1 MGTVGMSSWQLAVPA
16 AVDADGVLHRTTDL
30 GEHRGPLRCAGC
42 GTPVEPVGPHSR
54 AAGETATRV
63 RAHFRLAAGR
73 VHAAACP
80 FDFPRAAA
88 RIARAAPEVVRPCPS
103 GYLLAV
109 PELPNRDFSR
119 SSSAWRSGRG
129 GTGAGF
135 LAGEAVSAMSKIA
148 VLLHRFGGQHAVPGT
163 FVAFRRQRPLAWPDL
178 CFDEHSYPDLIAR
191 LGTGDDAG
199 VGVLFRAERGGQAKT
214 GTSWWLGGMSH
225 QHTAA
230 DGELA
235 TIRVTVRSRSRRLL
249 SAVPLGTRALV
260 YGRWQL
266 RQPGSHPPGSRKAGS
281 ASNVVCWLNEPWQLQ
296 PVSE

>member
-1 MGTVGMSSWQLAVPA
+1 MGTVAMSSWQLAVPA
-16 AVDADGVLHRTTDL
+16 AVDADGVLHRTADL
-30 GEHRGPLRCAGC
+30 GEHRGQLRCAGC
-42 GTPVEPVGPHSR
+42 GTAVEAVGPYGR

-73 VHAAACP
+73 VHAAVCP

-88 RIARAAPEVVRPCPS
+88 RIAHAAPEVVRPCPS

-119 SSSAWRSGRG
+119 SSTAWRSGR

-135 LAGEAVSAMSKIA
+135 LAGEAVNAISKIA
-148 VLLHRFGGQHAVPGT
+148 VLLHRFGGQHAVPGA
-163 FVAFRRQRPLAWPDL
+163 FVALRRQRRLAWPEL

-191 LGTGDDAG
+191 LGMGDDAA
-199 VGVLFRAERGGQAKT
+199 VAVLFRAERGGQAKT
-214 GTSWWLGGMSH
+214 GTSWWLGGISQ
-225 QHTAA
+225 QHTAR

-235 TIRVTVRSRSRRLL
+235 TIRVTVRSRSRRLF
-249 SAVPLGTRALV
+249 SGVPLGARALA

-266 RQPGSHPPGSRKAGS
+266 RQPGSAPLGGRKAAA
-281 ASNVVCWLNEPWQLQ
+281 ASDVVCWLNEPWQLQ
-296 PVSE
+296 SVE